1 MWDEGD
7 GVIGIGYEGEN
18 VDSLV
23 AKLLAWK
30 IAVLVDVRLNAISRK
45 RGFSKRS
52 LSEALDAVGIT
63 YVHLPN
69 LGNPK
74 DNREGYGERHT
85 DVGNVA
91 RATFREILTK
101 DSAVSAL
108 DEIVRLARVQRVA
121 VFCFEASEHHCHR
134 EQVLEAARARLEP
147 AFA

>member
-69 LGNPK
+69 LGQPQ
-74 DNREGYGERHT
+74 G
-85 DVGNVA
+85 
-91 RATFREILTK
+91 
-101 DSAVSAL
+101 
-108 DEIVRLARVQRVA
+108 Q
-121 VFCFEASEHHCHR
+121 
-134 EQVLEAARARLEP
+134 P
-147 AFA
+147 